1 MLEQYKS
8 LMELLGY
15 DVNKKGLY
23 LFVCL
28 AEEIRE
34 LLKNG
39 KTHEEVINMLPSI
52 MLEEYRFA
60 FEMRKSSYME
70 LLNDF
75 NNNNIIED
83 INTLDQVDYSIVLNN
98 EQNKFNNI
106 TINYKSTVQNTNP
119 CENKQQEFNSSM
131 ISINNNSNINM

>member
-34 LLKNG
+34 LLKEE
-39 KTHEEVINMLPSI
+39 KTHEEIIDMLPSI

-75 NNNNIIED
+75 NNSRKVTPANHQLNVCFKLEENLPLPNALIVFAEYFNYIEK
-83 INTLDQVDYSIVLNN
+83 VD
-98 EQNKFNNI
+98 EHTKM
-106 TINYKSTVQNTNP
+106 
-119 CENKQQEFNSSM
+119 M
-131 ISINNNSNINM
+131 IKKYTEEKK

>member
-34 LLKNG
+34 LLKEE
-39 KTHEEVINMLPSI
+39 KTHEEIIEMLPSI

-75 NNNNIIED
+75 NNSRKVTPANHQLNVCFKLEKNLPLPNALIVFAEYFNYIEK
-83 INTLDQVDYSIVLNN
+83 VD
-98 EQNKFNNI
+98 EHTKM
-106 TINYKSTVQNTNP
+106 
-119 CENKQQEFNSSM
+119 M
-131 ISINNNSNINM
+131 IKKYTEEKK